1 MGPMS
6 SIWTVR
12 RSATDA
18 KLTGLCSGVAQHW
31 GVDPVLVR
39 VGCVLL
45 ALSGG
50 IGLVLYLAGWLLIPV
65 EGKDAAPVD
74 DFFGASGRRW
84 PKEVWIAL
92 IVVAC
97 LVVFAV
103 SSSVSPFGVGPAV
116 ILAVIWYFGFYKK
129 RTASAPSGSSASAP
143 PPVAPPAPPEFV
155 RYPGPPTPFTQAAEA
170 WQQRIQ
176 ENARQAAQGPGQPG
190 AYEWPA
196 PPYADYAT
204 STPSRIADPE
214 PVLTER
220 SAFLATPDPVG
231 LYTEPEPVVPPV
243 LVKRRDTRS
252 AKRLR
257 LVCVLVLG
265 LALTAL
271 GILDSQGITIPL
283 AAYFGAALLV
293 VGLTLV
299 AATWWGRARGLL
311 PVGLLL
317 LVGVLITSSPG
328 PMRQIDALEPTTRIY
343 TQVSQFPPAGDTLE
357 VGRLKIDLS
366 QLDVTTDVPYRAHL
380 DAGSMEVIVP
390 SDVNVVVQYS
400 VDLGQVVAYG
410 SQHGQGTDL
419 KDQIPDPDPALAGKP
434 TLTLDLSI
442 DAGELQVHR

>member
-1 MGPMS
+1 MS

-18 KLTGLCSGVAQHW
+18 KLTGLCGGVAQHW

-92 IVVAC
+92 VVVAC

-103 SSSVSPFGVGPAV
+103 SGSVSPFGVGPAV

-129 RTASAPSGSSASAP
+129 RTALGTVRVQRQRSPTGGSPGPAGVRPLSRPAHPVHRGRRGVAATDPGERAPGGPGPGPAGGVRVAGSAVRGLPHLDAKPDRRSPSRSSPSAAPS
-143 PPVAPPAPPEFV
+143 
-155 RYPGPPTPFTQAAEA
+155 
-170 WQQRIQ
+170 
-176 ENARQAAQGPGQPG
+176 
-190 AYEWPA
+190 WPRR
-196 PPYADYAT
+196 T
-204 STPSRIADPE
+204 RSVSTPSRSRLCRPSWS
-214 PVLTER
+214 
-220 SAFLATPDPVG
+220 SAGTPGRPGGCDW
-231 LYTEPEPVVPPV
+231 
-243 LVKRRDTRS
+243 S
-252 AKRLR
+252 AS
-257 LVCVLVLG
+257 VVLG

-343 TQVSQFPPAGDTLE
+343 TQVSQLPRPVTPSRS
-357 VGRLKIDLS
+357 VG
-366 QLDVTTDVPYRAHL
+366 
-380 DAGSMEVIVP
+380 
-390 SDVNVVVQYS
+390 
-400 VDLGQVVAYG
+400 
-410 SQHGQGTDL
+410 
-419 KDQIPDPDPALAGKP
+419 
-434 TLTLDLSI
+434 
-442 DAGELQVHR
+442 